1 MTRVAV
7 LDDYQGV
14 ALSKANWGSLP
25 AGTEVQSFRDH
36 IADEDALARR
46 LEPYDVIVAMRER
59 TPFPRSLVER
69 LPNLKLLVTTG
80 GRNASFDMVAL
91 RERGITVCGTGG
103 RPTPTAELTWGL
115 IIGLLRHIA
124 EEDRNVRAG
133 GWQSTI
139 GPTLAGATLACCGL
153 GNLGSQVAKVGKA
166 FGMEVIAWSQNLTQ
180 ERCDAVGATLVSKDE
195 LFSRADVLSI
205 HLVLSD
211 RTRSLVGAREL
222 ALMKPA
228 SYLVNTSRGPIVDEA
243 ALIEA
248 LRARRIAGAAIDVF
262 EVEPLPPDHPF
273 RSLENTLITP
283 HLGYVTSETYDLFY
297 GNAVEDILGFLNGNP
312 VRVAS

>member
-1 MTRVAV
+1 
-7 LDDYQGV
+7 
-14 ALSKANWGSLP
+14 
-25 AGTEVQSFRDH
+25 GTEVQSFRDH

-133 GWQSTI
+133 GWQSSI

-180 ERCDAVGATLVSKDE
+180 ERCDSVGATLVSKDE

-211 RTRSLVGAREL
+211 RTLGLVGAREL

-228 SYLVNTSRGPIVDEA
+228 SYLVNTSCGPIVDEA
-243 ALIEA
+243 ALVEA

-297 GNAVEDILGFLNGNP
+297 GNAVEDILGFLNGSP
-312 VRVAS
+312 VRVVS